1 MKRHSV
7 IKNWWQ
13 RKELY
18 GLPTINAR
26 SSLFAY
32 RREPEEKGETVG
44 ISILHCIRDSL
55 CILTKFICPGR
66 ADKKGEFRG
75 MHMDGRLCKQL

>member
-26 SSLFAY
+26 SGLFAY
-32 RREPEEKGETVG
+32 RREPKEKGETVG

-55 CILTKFICPGR
+55 YVLAKSIHLR
-66 ADKKGEFRG
+66 KGQRKREFRG